1 MPTARTRGESA
12 HEPRSPEI
20 RADVSVP
27 SPKTQ
32 RAFALLG
39 VAAVLACAVVRL
51 ADLSPLLGALGLV
64 PILLTWLGSRRSGDL
79 AFVRRDE
86 GRLVVRFQERDLRA
100 SIPVEG
106 IDGVDFSI
114 TTKSRGAVEDPEVT
128 GATLALVR
136 SDGGVLA
143 ELTFPDLASARAALS
158 TLSLADDDRRRTFRG
173 GQRRLVLPWREQILV
188 GLVAVAGAA
197 FAFDAVGPG
206 ITNFA
211 LMLAPIV
218 ASAFASA
225 ASVTVGADGIT
236 VRRLARRRFYPFS
249 EVRGVSD
256 APARKAIELLL
267 ERGSVFLPLRSEAA
281 FDPQRAELVRA
292 IEVALARY
300 RALANGAAADLTTLA
315 EGDGPY
321 RRAEPTADALL
332 RVVENPAAPLGARE
346 QAARRAV
353 RVDPSARA
361 RVRVAAEASADE
373 ATQRA
378 LEEAA
383 EGEHAEA
390 ETNVPG
396 TRL

>member
-1 MPTARTRGESA
+1 MSRASPEGESA

-27 SPKTQ
+27 NPKTQ
-32 RAFALLG
+32 RALALLG

-51 ADLSPLLGALGLV
+51 AGLSPLLGILGLV
-64 PILLTWLGSRRSGDL
+64 PLLLMWLGSRRSGDL
-79 AFVRRDE
+79 AFVRRD
-86 GRLVVRFQERDLRA
+86 GGHLVVRFQELGLRA
-100 SIPVEG
+100 SVPVEA

-114 TTKSRGAVEDPEVT
+114 TTKARGADEDPEVT
-128 GATLALVR
+128 DATLALVR

-143 ELTFPDLASARAALS
+143 ELTFPDLASARAAIS
-158 TLSLADDDRRRTFRG
+158 TLRLADDDRRRTFRG
-173 GQRRLVLPWREQILV
+173 GQRRLVLPWREQILA
-188 GLVAVAGAA
+188 GLVAICGAA
-197 FAFDAVGPG
+197 FAFGAVGPG

-211 LMLAPIV
+211 FMLAPIV
-218 ASAFASA
+218 ASTFASA

-256 APARKAIELLL
+256 APTRKAIELLL
-267 ERGSVFLPLRSEAA
+267 ERGSVFLPLRSEAV

-292 IEVALARY
+292 IEVAHARY
-300 RALANGAAADLTTLA
+300 QALANGAAADLTTLA

-383 EGEHAEA
+383 EGELGEA
-390 ETNVPG
+390 ETGGG
-396 TRL
+396 TAR